1 MTDDPRQLVVLLG
14 GHRVGTV
21 TMDATGRL
29 ALAYDPEWLTDPRA
43 IPVSLSMPLVQR
55 AHDDGPTRAYLSGL
69 LPDNERVLER
79 WGRDYHV
86 SPGNPFALLRHVGE
100 DCAGAAQLVRPE
112 RVTEL
117 SAGEGGVHWLAPKE
131 IADRLRVLRRDP
143 AAWHVYGSGQ
153 FSLAGAQAK
162 TALYR
167 DPTTGQWGE
176 PWGATPT
183 THILKPAIAGLDDH
197 DLNEHL
203 CLSAAHDLGLPA
215 ARSTIESFEGERAVV
230 VERYDR
236 GYAPDGSV
244 TRLHQEDICQAMG
257 ILPTSKYQNEG
268 GPTPEQIVHL
278 LRTNILPPAAGR
290 GAVDVFVD
298 ALAFNWLIGGSD
310 AHAKNYSL
318 LLAPGTVRLAPLYDL
333 ASALAYDEIH
343 LPRLAMA
350 MKIGGEYRMA
360 AVAGRHWRRFAESVG
375 LDPQA
380 VLDRV
385 DRFADEVPGAFRA
398 AADNPAV
405 RALETSAPA
414 RLAQRI
420 ARNAAE
426 CRERLRQ

>member
-21 TMDATGRL
+21 TMDVTGRL
-29 ALAYDPEWLTDPRA
+29 ALAYDPDWLTDPQA
-43 IPVSLSMPLVQR
+43 IPVSLSMPLVR
-55 AHDDGPTRAYLSGL
+55 RTHDDGPTRAYLSGL

-100 DCAGAAQLVRPE
+100 DCAGAVQLVRLE
-112 RVTEL
+112 RVAEL
-117 SAGEGGVHWLAPKE
+117 NAGEGGVQWLAPKE

-143 AAWHVYGSGQ
+143 AAWHVHGSGQ

-183 THILKPAIAGLDDH
+183 THILKPAIASLDDH

-203 CLSAAHDLGLPA
+203 CLSAARELGLPA

-236 GYAPDGSV
+236 RYAPEGSV
-244 TRLHQEDICQAMG
+244 TRLHQEDICQSMG

-268 GPTPEQIVHL
+268 GPAPEQIVQL
-278 LRTNILPPAAGR
+278 LRTNVLPPAAGR
-290 GAVDVFVD
+290 DAVDVFVD

-318 LLAPGTVRLAPLYDL
+318 LLAAGAVRLAPLYDL

-350 MKIGGEYRMA
+350 MKIGGEYRVA
-360 AVAGRHWRRFAESVG
+360 AVAGRHWRRFAGSVG

-385 DRFADEVPGAFRA
+385 DRLADEVPGAFRV

-414 RLAQRI
+414 RLAERI

-426 CRERLRQ
+426 CRERLGE